1 MGYFNR
7 QDEPGVRTPITTGEP
22 PTTTQTCLVKHTA
35 RGSVRVNFDT
45 EPCPPEPTDPNIIS
59 PPQEV
64 PRCFIRDVEFNF
76 LIDSECICWP
86 PPNTISLNG
95 WFDNAGSESFVIE
108 SGNCDSDRV
117 MEFRGFNLVTYDV
130 LRMCSESC
138 AGTEQTRYTRT
149 VPYLELL
156 SEVDTN
162 TGQHLGFP
170 WKAGP
175 FSPKQ
180 QNSTPLVDNETK
192 GPLDMDMPPGFYDKP
207 DGLIDGT
214 DCDCLFPHTFQYTDP
229 STGKTTRYTQCA
241 SSPAI
246 IDCLLTEPC
255 PKYQNNKPINTSVL
269 FGLLWN
275 HINKLK
281 KPNPCPEVL

>member
-22 PTTTQTCLVKHTA
+22 STTTQTCLVKHTA
-35 RGSVRVNFDT
+35 RGSVKVNFDT
-45 EPCPPEPTDPNIIS
+45 EPCPAPDDDTPAPTTGLD
-59 PPQEV
+59 
-64 PRCFIRDVEFNF
+64 RCFIRDVEFNF
-76 LIDSECICWP
+76 VIDSECICWP
-86 PPNTISLNG
+86 PPNTTTLNG
-95 WFDNAGSESFVIE
+95 WFDNAGSESFVIQ
-108 SGNCDSDRV
+108 SGDCDFEKV
-117 MEFRGFNLVTYDV
+117 MEYNGFNFVTYDV
-130 LRMCSESC
+130 LRLCSESC

-162 TGQHLGFP
+162 TGQHLGWP

-175 FSPKQ
+175 FLPKRIS
-180 QNSTPLVDNETK
+180 STLLVDNKTA
-192 GPLDMDMPPGFYDKP
+192 GPFDMDKPPGFYDRP

-214 DCDCLFPHTFQYTDP
+214 DCPCLFPHTFQYTNP

-246 IDCLLTEPC
+246 IDCLLTDPC
-255 PKYQNNKPINTSVL
+255 PNIPPPPNNINRGVL

-281 KPNPCPEVL
+281 KPNPCPEVI